1 MHKKVSGGKGEKE
14 RKGTKNH
21 SIFMISYI
29 ISFQKKMK
37 HQKIVIQFIDAVLFH
52 NYLYVNM

>member
-29 ISFQKKMK
+29 ISFQKKIQ
-37 HQKIVIQFIDAVLFH
+37 HQKIVIQFIDAELFH